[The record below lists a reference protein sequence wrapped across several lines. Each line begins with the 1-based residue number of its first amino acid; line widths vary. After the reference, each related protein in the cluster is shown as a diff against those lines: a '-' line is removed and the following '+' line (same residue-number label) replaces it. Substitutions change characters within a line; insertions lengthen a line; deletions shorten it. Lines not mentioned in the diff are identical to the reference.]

1 MNRGGRV
8 PCSACIAGAAI
19 LGFGSRILGVE
30 LLNTFRENVD
40 YLLIGRFIGMKALGV
55 YYFAFNAGLGLSLS
69 VINALGVSLYSDLCA
84 SRLEAG
90 VLRERFDRNLTT
102 IAKVVVPLVALQASL
117 SPLYV
122 PIVFGQKW
130 VDQGAVPILVVI
142 CLSALSRPFANA
154 ASMLFRSIGLPQV
167 DLWWNLAFTL
177 SLTRGGGHRS
187 RVRVPGCGAGRDG
200 HPSAAPAALRRLGA
214 PGRAHPSSGLGALI
228 HGRSLRVGRD
238 SSPQRGGLSGGH
250 DRLAS
255 GSDLPRL
262 GGPDHRRRFHRRD
275 AIAGRWI
282 CWWGIP
288 VCG

>member
-1 MNRGGRV
+1 LLVAPVWVGMMLHHEPWRPRAFFSV
-8 PCSACIAGAAI
+8 HRWRTI

-90 VLRERFDRNLTT
+90 ELRERFDRNLTT

-130 VDQGAVPILVVI
+130 VDQGAVPILVLI

-167 DLWWNLAFTL
+167 DLWWNIAFTL
-177 SLTRGGGHRS
+177 SLTVAVLIGAAYGSLGVALAVMVTHLLLQPLYAGWAR
-187 RVRVPGCGAGRDG
+187 RVVLIR
-200 HPSAAPAALRRLGA
+200 PAAWV
-214 PGRAHPSSGLGALI
+214 H
-228 HGRSLRVGRD
+228 
-238 SSPQRGGLSGGH
+238 
-250 DRLAS
+250 
-255 GSDLPRL
+255 
-262 GGPDHRRRFHRRD
+262 
-275 AIAGRWI
+275 
-282 CWWGIP
+282 
-288 VCG
+288 